1 MPRVTGIH
9 QVAITSTNLE
19 RSVAWYR
26 NARSFS
32 TGLSAEHQD
41 GTARF
46 ATRVN
51 SEFSVVSSLDVDS
64 DIGGESFPETHTSL
78 VREFLT
84 VEDHSSLEEREHH
97 LPELSVGHSALTHRP
112 LDGQSGPSVVVFATP
127 TMCSMNS
134 SSWYEPETILL
145 NSETRSDR

>member
-9 QVAITSTNLE
+9 QVAITLTNLE

-41 GTARF
+41 GTGRF
-46 ATRVN
+46 APRVN
-51 SEFSVVSSLDVDS
+51 SGFSVVSSLDVDS
-64 DIGGESFPETHTSL
+64 DTGGESFPETHTGL
-78 VREFLT
+78 VHEFLT

-97 LPELSVGHSALTHRP
+97 LTELSVGHSALTHRP
-112 LDGQSGPSVVVFATP
+112 LDGQPGRSVVVFRDP
-127 TMCSMNS
+127 DNVQH
-134 SSWYEPETILL
+134 EFF
-145 NSETRSDR
+145 